1 MSPSDD
7 TLKGNR
13 DAYEAS
19 ADRNIFVI
27 MRYGPDRMYKGL
39 ERAIKETVRSYGFE
53 AKLARDML
61 FYGELWRNIEF
72 FMKNSRY
79 GIVIFERAMQPE
91 FNPNVAVE
99 LGYMLGLGKYCL
111 LLKEHSLPT
120 LPTDVVG
127 QLYESF
133 EATNPKV
140 SVSRSV
146 ERWLEKLGHQ
156 KIKPTE
162 VIAGGD
168 VVETK
173 KKRTRKV
180 IEALLNMKNTQHG
193 CILRQA
199 GSLSSL
205 AISESEG
212 ILFAEDPDLKTL
224 LLQER
229 DAMESLIA
237 SGITVRCLISPFVQI
252 ANFHLKV
259 LSVGHV
265 QSDVLPRFKRLR
277 LILDMHRDNPNLQIA
292 CTSRLPHDNI
302 LIDEAGC
309 RIFLGKRMLKQW
321 GFPHTTIYHDPIM
334 VRSESDRFDSAFFDA
349 VATCLG
355 KTDLGPED
363 CGCPELKLKVIEYL
377 QSCEIQLINMTAC

>member
-1 MSPSDD
+1 MLPSDD

-13 DAYEAS
+13 EAYEANK
-19 ADRNIFVI
+19 DRNIFVI
-27 MRYGPDRMYKGL
+27 MRYGSDRIYKAL
-39 ERAIKETVRSYGFE
+39 EKAVKEAVRSYGFE

-61 FYGELWRNIEF
+61 FYSVLWRNIEF
-72 FMKNSRY
+72 CMTHSRY
-79 GIVIFERAMQPE
+79 GIVIFEHAMQPE

-99 LGYMLGLGKYCL
+99 LGYMLGLGKSCL

-127 QLYESF
+127 HLYEPF
-133 EATNPKV
+133 EVTNPKA

-156 KIKPTE
+156 RIKSTE
-162 VIAGGD
+162 VIAGED

-180 IEALLNMKNTQHG
+180 IEALLNMKKAHG

-212 ILFAEDPDLKTL
+212 ILFAEDPDLKRL

-265 QSDVLPRFKRLR
+265 HSDILPRFKQLCSV
-277 LILDMHRDNPNLQIA
+277 LDKHRDNPNLQIA
-292 CTSRLPHDNI
+292 CTSRLPHGNI
-302 LIDEAGC
+302 LIDEVGC
-309 RIFLGKRMLKQW
+309 RVFLGKKLLKQW

-334 VRSESDRFDSAFFDA
+334 VRSEADRFDSAFSDA
-349 VATCLG
+349 VEACLG
-355 KTDLGPED
+355 KAHSSPED
-363 CGCPELKLKVIEYL
+363 YGSVELKLEVIEYL
-377 QSCEIQLINMTAC
+377 HGCETQLVNMTVRR